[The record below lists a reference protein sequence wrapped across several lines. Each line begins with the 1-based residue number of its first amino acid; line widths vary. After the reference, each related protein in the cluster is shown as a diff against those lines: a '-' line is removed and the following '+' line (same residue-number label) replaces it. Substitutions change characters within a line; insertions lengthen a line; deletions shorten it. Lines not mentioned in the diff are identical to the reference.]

1 MATETAVSSI
11 ASTLGEA
18 HQVLTFTLGAESFGV
33 EILRVQEIRG
43 WSPVTPI
50 PEAPRH
56 VLGVMNLRGAIVPII
71 DLRLRLGLERVEY
84 TPLTVIVVLSVEST
98 SGRRNFGV
106 VVDSV
111 SDVTDL
117 TAEHLKATPDMG
129 SEAQADYIRAL
140 AAFSD
145 RMVMLLDVD
154 RLLLGDAA
162 LQYAQ
167 AAIDPQV
174 RAAQL
179 S

>member
-1 MATETAVSSI
+1 VSASTAV
-11 ASTLGEA
+11 ATAATNDA

-43 WSPVTPI
+43 WSPVTAI
-50 PEAPRH
+50 PESPQH
-56 VLGVMNLRGAIVPII
+56 VLGVMNLRGAIVPIV

-98 SGRRNFGV
+98 AGRRNFGI

-117 TAEHLKATPDMG
+117 TAEHLKPAPDMG
-129 SEAQADYIRAL
+129 SGTRADYIRSL
-140 AAFSD
+140 AALGD

-154 RLLLGDAA
+154 RLLLGDAG
-162 LQYAQ
+162 LQF
-167 AAIDPQV
+167 
-174 RAAQL
+174 
-179 S
+179 

>member
-1 MATETAVSSI
+1 VDT
-11 ASTLGEA
+11 A
-18 HQVLTFTLGAESFGV
+18 HQVLTFTLGPESFGV

-43 WSPVTPI
+43 WSPVTAI
-50 PEAPRH
+50 PESPSH
-56 VLGVMNLRGAIVPII
+56 VLGVMNLRGAIVPIV
-71 DLRLRLGLERVEY
+71 DLRLRLGLERAEY

-98 SGRRNFGV
+98 SGRRNFGI

-117 TAEHLKATPDMG
+117 KADDVKPAPDMG
-129 SEAQADYIRAL
+129 GEARADYIRSL
-140 AAFSD
+140 AALGD

-162 LQYAQ
+162 LLA
-167 AAIDPQV
+167 
-174 RAAQL
+174 